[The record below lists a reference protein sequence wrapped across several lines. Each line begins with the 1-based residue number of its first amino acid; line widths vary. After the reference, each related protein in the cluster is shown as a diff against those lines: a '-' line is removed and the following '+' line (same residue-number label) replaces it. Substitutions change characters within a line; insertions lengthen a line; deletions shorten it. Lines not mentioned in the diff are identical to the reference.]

1 MDEKSAGQDEPKE
14 ESNLGGEDYVGG
26 TEFSAIFTAYYPG
39 PGIEGGDTDCREKKL
54 NPSKRHVL
62 HLWLELMKNLII
74 QKSSYQNTHYLN
86 MVMK

>member
-39 PGIEGGDTDCREKKL
+39 PGIEGGDTDCREK
-54 NPSKRHVL
+54 S
-62 HLWLELMKNLII
+62 LILL
-74 QKSSYQNTHYLN
+74 KDMCCTYGWSL
-86 MVMK
+86 